1 MRILDRKIPLILLLG
16 DVACFFV
23 ALWLMLSIRY
33 QLLPRIEIFVEHL
46 IPFGF
51 LFVLWVGVF
60 FISGLY
66 EKRSVVFKK
75 KLPGIILQTQI
86 VNSIIAAI
94 FFYFVP
100 IFGISPKT
108 NLFLYLF
115 ISLVLVYIWRAHGY
129 YFFGGRK
136 QENAV
141 LIGSGEEMHEL
152 KKEVSGNS
160 YYNLTFISSV
170 DLDVVSLDFFRK
182 EVLPL
187 VENGTISSLVVDIH
201 NKKVEPLLPELYN
214 LIFSNIRFLE
224 MHKVYEDVFSKVP
237 LSLVRYNWFLENIPT
252 TPKVM
257 YDILKRA
264 MDLIIASFLFLPSL
278 LVYPFVACAIKY
290 EDRGSIFFT
299 QERVGK
305 NNVRIRVHKFR
316 SMSVLLSDGSVQ
328 KITRVGAILRKTRID
343 ELPQLINVFRGDLS
357 LIGPRPEM
365 PKYVQVYEEEIPF
378 YNIRHTIK
386 PGLSGWAQLYQKDP
400 PKFETGFSQTKN
412 KLAFDLFYIK
422 NRSLLLDVTIAL
434 KTLKE
439 LFLRRGV

>member
-1 MRILDRKIPLILLLG
+1 MRILDRKIPLILLVG
-16 DVACFFV
+16 DIACFFV
-23 ALWLMLSIRY
+23 ALWLTLSIRY
-33 QLLPRIEIFVEHL
+33 QLLPRIEVFLEHL
-46 IPFGF
+46 VPFSF
-51 LFVLWVGVF
+51 LFILWVGVY

-75 KLPGIILQTQI
+75 KLPGIILQTQT

-100 IFGISPKT
+100 TFGISPKT

-115 ISLVLVYIWRAHGY
+115 ISLVLVYVWRAHGY

-152 KKEVSGNS
+152 KNEVAGNS
-160 YYNLTFISSV
+160 YYNFVFVSSV
-170 DLDVVSLDFFRK
+170 DLDVVSVDFFRK
-182 EVLPL
+182 EILPL
-187 VENGTISSLVVDIH
+187 IKNGSVSSLVVDIH
-201 NKKVEPLLPELYN
+201 NKKVEPLLPELYS

-252 TPKVM
+252 APKVM

-264 MDLIIASFLFLPSL
+264 MDLVIASVLFVPSL
-278 LVYPFVACAIKY
+278 LVYPFVACAIKI
-290 EDRGSIFFT
+290 EDRGPVFFT
-299 QERVGK
+299 QERIGK

-316 SMSVLLSDGSVQ
+316 SMSVSSPGGGAQ
-328 KITRVGAILRKTRID
+328 EITRMGAVLRKTRVD

-422 NRSLLLDVTIAL
+422 NRSFLLDITIAL